1 MRITKSKL
9 RRIIRKAITESFS
22 GSYTPSGGGNHP
34 RFPVEI
40 DASRST
46 VQAGASDKLRK
57 AIDALAIKEDLE
69 QGEIDSLR
77 KIVDLLG
84 SCAGKIPASD
94 CTEMILDRGL
104 DAAFEEIGYILH
116 DVEGEGEMSNYVLDV
131 ESILQDGL
139 L

>member
-1 MRITKSKL
+1 MRIKL
-9 RRIIRKAITESFS
+9 SQLKRVIRETIKESFS

-34 RFPVEI
+34 KFPVEI
-40 DASRST
+40 DPSRST

-57 AIDALAIKEDLE
+57 AIDALAIEENLE
-69 QGEIDSLR
+69 QGEINALR
-77 KIVDLLG
+77 KVVDLLG
-84 SCAGKIPASD
+84 SCEGQVSAED
-94 CTEMILDRGL
+94 CAQMILSKGL
-104 DAAFEEIGYILH
+104 HAAFEDIGYILH